1 MVRWGRERIEGQE
14 ELWSYCRV
22 GCMVERRRNGNSL
35 NCYFSTRG
43 EGGEVHS
50 KKELIQ
56 MARMIAKES
65 EEVVKMARKVADVC
79 TDKRMKRVGLSSVC
93 YVLSECCY
101 MLKYV
106 NCIKSVC

>member
-1 MVRWGRERIEGQE
+1 MDGGE
-14 ELWSYCRV
+14 EEEWELT
-22 GCMVERRRNGNSL
+22 EL
-35 NCYFSTRG
+35 LFSTRG

-93 YVLSECCY
+93 YVLSECVTCC
-101 MLKYV
+101 KYV
-106 NCIKSVC
+106 KCIK

>member
-1 MVRWGRERIEGQE
+1 MYGGEEEEWELIE
-14 ELWSYCRV
+14 L
-22 GCMVERRRNGNSL
+22 L
-35 NCYFSTRG
+35 FSTRG

-79 TDKRMKRVGLSSVC
+79 TDKRMKRVGLLSVC
-93 YVLSECCY
+93 YVLCECVTCCN
-101 MLKYV
+101 YV
-106 NCIKSVC
+106 NCIKSVLF